1 MTQVDRTKENLEECN
16 CLKCPSYTTSC
27 KIKEMPHNMIDML
40 KGIENVEGLE
50 NLFCAYTKSR
60 CIDED
65 KGCLCNV
72 CRVHDRYDL
81 EDGHYCIV
89 DGGFPG

>member
-1 MTQVDRTKENLEECN
+1 MSQVEKTKENLQACN

-65 KGCLCNV
+65 KGCLYRPFCGFILQAPLKTYIIKN
-72 CRVHDRYDL
+72 
-81 EDGHYCIV
+81 I
-89 DGGFPG
+89 GGI